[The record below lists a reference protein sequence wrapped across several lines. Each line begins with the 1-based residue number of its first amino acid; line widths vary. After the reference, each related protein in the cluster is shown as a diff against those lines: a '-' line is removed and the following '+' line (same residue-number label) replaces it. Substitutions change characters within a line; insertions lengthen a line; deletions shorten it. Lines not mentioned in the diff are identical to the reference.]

1 MSDVPSPFPRSW
13 QLRLHPHPARCQ
25 TQRYTGAGYPTGIPA
40 RSLLPAKASRPG
52 TVPHKVQTS
61 IAFSCFSCSSSHPFL
76 KLRPIHTSEMY
87 PLTQSII
94 LARSKERQYRNED
107 ISQISSYHDSADH
120 HEQNCIHQD
129 DGSHC
134 LNRKAKACISVSSL
148 FVR

>member
-1 MSDVPSPFPRSW
+1 
-13 QLRLHPHPARCQ
+13 
-25 TQRYTGAGYPTGIPA
+25 
-40 RSLLPAKASRPG
+40 
-52 TVPHKVQTS
+52 
-61 IAFSCFSCSSSHPFL
+61 
-76 KLRPIHTSEMY
+76 MY

-120 HEQNCIHQD
+120 REQNCIHQD

-148 FVR
+148 FVIQLIDQLLFLRYAITAAAPAAAIKAAIMPIVLAAAVFVESAVVLPAVSLTGSSASIAFWISVTAASTLS